1 MSTHYPTR
9 PDGDH
14 RSMPPATLAAP
25 ESALATA
32 VPQPTR
38 ANNLVI
44 ELPEDVTMLIA
55 VFLLTL
61 ANFLLWNVLTVLVTL
76 RLAWLFLEVR

>member
-1 MSTHYPTR
+1 MNSHHPTR

-14 RSMPPATLAAP
+14 RSMLPATLAVP

-76 RLAWLFLEVR
+76 RLTWLFLEVR

>member
-1 MSTHYPTR
+1 MSTHSPTS

-14 RSMPPATLAAP
+14 RSMPPASLPAHD
-25 ESALATA
+25 SALAAA
-32 VPQPTR
+32 VPQPLR
-38 ANNLVI
+38 AGNLVI
-44 ELPEDVTMLIA
+44 ELPEDVTLLIA